1 VPNSV
6 NPTVADSPATPLYP
20 TVRETSPRTQRSAR
34 PRGGRASSAPA
45 TGRRTGQS
53 DTEMLP
59 AHGSNRRKPKQIDA
73 LTQCYESWDK
83 GTHLTTRRWRQL
95 CRRNLVKRDRND
107 IL

>member
-1 VPNSV
+1 
-6 NPTVADSPATPLYP
+6 
-20 TVRETSPRTQRSAR
+20 
-34 PRGGRASSAPA
+34 
-45 TGRRTGQS
+45 
-53 DTEMLP
+53 MLP

-95 CRRNLVKRDRND
+95 CRKNLVNRDRND